1 MRTTIKEL
9 KSDSGVRWS
18 RVSVKFKDGSELAET
33 AERLDSQS
41 GFETDPV
48 FRAKIADCLKAAGTS
63 MDPRL
68 LYGALTHGS
77 RPVASLFELD
87 DVRQLRNRLS
97 KNGSAN
103 GTKR

>member
-87 DVRQLRNRLS
+87 DVRQLRTRL
-97 KNGSAN
+97 
-103 GTKR
+103 TI